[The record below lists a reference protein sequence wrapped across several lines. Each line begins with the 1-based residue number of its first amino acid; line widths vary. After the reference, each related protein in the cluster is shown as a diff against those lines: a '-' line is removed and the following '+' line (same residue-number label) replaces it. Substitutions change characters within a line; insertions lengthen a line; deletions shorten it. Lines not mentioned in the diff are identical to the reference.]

1 MKLCQIVYSEAAIT
15 HRRSVVRGFHTV
27 QQSEHMHVIMAPE
40 TEPLQSRPNKNYPG
54 SSSGDM
60 IGLVGPPIDH
70 EHEWKMTFVQK
81 KLLYG
86 PDGRTVDTEQLP
98 PTINKSNRTQR
109 EDSDVEP
116 VHYWQMTSLLY
127 QEIIHR
133 LQGKAVIDLT
143 ATDTFALV
151 CIELGIPYLG
161 ICHTGH
167 HVDFIKRRLSSAV
180 FNRFTTENNPL
191 YKTQLAQT
199 VHKATAEID
208 HLNTGNPKA
217 KAKSKAKAKAK
228 AKPKAKKGKG
238 KGEEGE
244 DGEEGAD
251 DREAEGEG
259 EDDCLDDED
268 GDLSGDEL

>member
-1 MKLCQIVYSEAAIT
+1 
-15 HRRSVVRGFHTV
+15 
-27 QQSEHMHVIMAPE
+27 
-40 TEPLQSRPNKNYPG
+40 
-54 SSSGDM
+54 M
-60 IGLVGPPIDH
+60 IELIGPPIDH
-70 EHEWKMTFVQK
+70 EKEWKMTFAQK

-86 PDGRTVDTEQLP
+86 PDGRTVDAEQPP

-116 VHYWQMTSLLY
+116 IHFRQLTSLMY

-151 CIELGIPYLG
+151 CIELGIPYLC

-180 FNRFTTENNPL
+180 FNRFTTDNNPL

-199 VHKATAEID
+199 VHKATTEID
-208 HLNTGNPKA
+208 PNTANPKA

-238 KGEEGE
+238 KGDNQDAGGEEEGAKGEAEGEEGE
-244 DGEEGAD
+244 DD
-251 DREAEGEG
+251 P
-259 EDDCLDDED
+259 LDDED
-268 GDLSGDEL
+268 GDLSGEEL